1 MRYSR
6 MSFALLLACGCD
18 TTSVKADGAPLAIT
32 ATASAAKAA
41 PAPSAAPLATG
52 SAAPLATGSAAALA
66 AGSAATLATGSA
78 APLATGAGAPA
89 SPAVAQA
96 DSSHLVL
103 TGNVIQGGL
112 LAAKFDAK
120 VARIEF
126 PGHRAT
132 VSDAGDLPIAFS
144 RNALKTEKM
153 IVHFQ
158 DGSVLE
164 HVFTVEQRTYASETI
179 NGLPEDEVKL
189 DPKAAKANNSAEAR
203 IEAVRMK
210 ASEKTCWKDG
220 FHWPAFGKITS
231 HYGLTRIL
239 NGTDGGIHWGV
250 DIAVP
255 TGTAIK
261 APACGTIVFAET
273 GDPLSGTTLVLDHGH
288 GVTSTFLH
296 LSGFSKKVGDE
307 VKQGDQIARS
317 GDTGRATGA
326 HLDWRM
332 NYFEIRVDPEVLA
345 PPMAAK

>member
-1 MRYSR
+1 MRYHQIG
-6 MSFALLLACGCD
+6 FALLLACGCD
-18 TTSVKADGAPLAIT
+18 SKSASADGALLASSAPLA
-32 ATASAAKAA
+32 ASVPASSSASPLASAPAAPASAAPK
-41 PAPSAAPLATG
+41 
-52 SAAPLATGSAAALA
+52 
-66 AGSAATLATGSA
+66 
-78 APLATGAGAPA
+78 
-89 SPAVAQA
+89 QA
-96 DSSHLVL
+96 DPSHLVL
-103 TGNVIQGGL
+103 KGNPIQGAL
-112 LAAKFDAK
+112 LVAKIDGK

-132 VSDAGDLPIAFS
+132 VSDDGDLPIAFF
-144 RNALKTEKM
+144 RNAPPTEKM
-153 IVHFQ
+153 VIHFQ

-164 HVFTVEQRTYASETI
+164 HVFNIEQRTYATEKI

-189 DPKAAKANNSAEAR
+189 DPKAAKANNSVEAR
-203 IEAVRMK
+203 IDAVRMK
-210 ASEKTCWKDG
+210 ASDKTCWKDG
-220 FHWPAFGKITS
+220 FHWPATGKITS
-231 HYGLTRIL
+231 HYGLTRVL

-307 VKQGDQIARS
+307 VKQGDVIAKS

-332 NYFEIRVDPEVLA
+332 NYFEVRVDPELLA

>member
-1 MRYSR
+1 MRYYQI
-6 MSFALLLACGCD
+6 SFALLLTCGCD
-18 TTSVKADGAPLAIT
+18 TRTAVADAGPLPV
-32 ATASAAKAA
+32 TASASAALAA
-41 PAPSAAPLATG
+41 PALLAASAAPITASAAPLAAG
-52 SAAPLATGSAAALA
+52 AAAPAAAVP
-66 AGSAATLATGSA
+66 T
-78 APLATGAGAPA
+78 PA
-89 SPAVAQA
+89 DPG
-96 DSSHLVL
+96 HLVL
-103 TGNVIQGGL
+103 KGNTIQGGL
-112 LAAKFDAK
+112 VVAKFDAK
-120 VARIEF
+120 VARIDF

-132 VSDAGDLPIAFS
+132 VSDEGDLPIAFF
-144 RNALKTEKM
+144 RNAAATEKM
-153 IVHFQ
+153 TVHFK

-164 HVFTVEQRTYASETI
+164 HTFNVDQRTYAEEKI

-210 ASEKTCWKDG
+210 ASDKTCWKDG

-231 HYGLTRIL
+231 HYGLTRVL
-239 NGTDGGIHWGV
+239 NGLDGGIHWGV

-332 NYFEIRVDPEVLA
+332 NYFEVRVDPELLA
-345 PPMAAK
+345 PPMTAK

>member
-1 MRYSR
+1 MRYYQVG
-6 MSFALLLACGCD
+6 FALLLACGCD
-18 TTSVKADGAPLAIT
+18 TK
-32 ATASAAKAA
+32 TASADAAPLPRAADSSVALAPSSATTALPLASGPAA
-41 PAPSAAPLATG
+41 PATAAPT
-52 SAAPLATGSAAALA
+52 
-66 AGSAATLATGSA
+66 
-78 APLATGAGAPA
+78 PA
-89 SPAVAQA
+89 DP
-96 DSSHLVL
+96 SHLVL
-103 TGNVIQGGL
+103 KGNPIQGAL
-112 LAAKFDAK
+112 LVAKIDAK
-120 VARIEF
+120 VAKIDF
-126 PGHRAT
+126 PGHRAV
-132 VSDAGDLPIAFS
+132 VSDDGDLPIAFF
-144 RNALKTEKM
+144 RNAPATEKM
-153 IVHFQ
+153 VIHFK

-164 HVFTVEQRTYASETI
+164 HVFNIEQRTYAVEKI

-210 ASEKTCWKDG
+210 ASDKTCWKDG
-220 FHWPAFGKITS
+220 FHWPVVGKVTS
-231 HYGLTRIL
+231 HYGLTRVL
-239 NGTDGGIHWGV
+239 NGTDGGVHWGV

-261 APACGTIVFAET
+261 APACGTIVFAEA

-307 VKQGDQIARS
+307 VKQGDVIAKS

-332 NYFEIRVDPEVLA
+332 NYFEVRVDPELLV

>member
-1 MRYSR
+1 MRYSQIG
-6 MSFALLLACGCD
+6 FALVLACGCD
-18 TTSVKADGAPLAIT
+18 TKNASADAAPTSV
-32 ATASAAKAA
+32 AAL
-41 PAPSAAPLATG
+41 SAAPLAA
-52 SAAPLATGSAAALA
+52 SAAPSTSAMPLASGPSAPAP
-66 AGSAATLATGSA
+66 TA
-78 APLATGAGAPA
+78 AP
-89 SPAVAQA
+89 AQA
-96 DSSHLVL
+96 DASHLVL
-103 TGNVIQGGL
+103 SGKVIQGGL
-112 LAAKFDAK
+112 VVAKIDGK
-120 VARIEF
+120 VARIDF

-132 VSDAGDLPIAFS
+132 VSDEGDLPIAFF
-144 RNALKTEKM
+144 RTAPPTEKM
-153 IVHFQ
+153 VIHFK

-164 HVFTVEQRTYASETI
+164 HVFTVEQRTYAEEKI

-210 ASEKTCWKDG
+210 ATDKTCWKDG
-220 FHWPAFGKITS
+220 FHWPVVGKITS
-231 HYGLTRIL
+231 HYGLTRVL
-239 NGTDGGIHWGV
+239 NGVDGGVHWGV

-307 VKQGDQIARS
+307 VKQGDVVAKS

-332 NYFEIRVDPEVLA
+332 NYFEVRVDPEMIA

>member
-1 MRYSR
+1 MRYFKLA
-6 MSFALLLACGCD
+6 FALVLACGGYD
-18 TTSVKADGAPLAIT
+18 SKI
-32 ATASAAKAA
+32 ASADTA
-41 PAPSAAPLATG
+41 P
-52 SAAPLATGSAAALA
+52 
-66 AGSAATLATGSA
+66 
-78 APLATGAGAPA
+78 
-89 SPAVAQA
+89 VQA
-96 DSSHLVL
+96 DPSHLVL
-103 TGNVIQGGL
+103 KGNPIQGGL
-112 LAAKFDAK
+112 VVAKIDGK
-120 VARIEF
+120 VARIDF

-132 VSDAGDLPIAFS
+132 VSDDGDLPIAFF
-144 RNALKTEKM
+144 RNAPPVEKM
-153 IVHFQ
+153 VIHFK
-158 DGSVLE
+158 DGSILE
-164 HVFTVEQRTYASETI
+164 HVFNIEQRTYATEKI

-189 DPKAAKANNSAEAR
+189 DPKAARANNSAEAR

-210 ASEKTCWKDG
+210 PSDKTCWKDG
-220 FHWPAFGKITS
+220 FRWPVVGKITS

-239 NGTDGGIHWGV
+239 NGIDGGVHWGV

-307 VKQGDQIARS
+307 VKQGDTIAKS

-332 NYFEIRVDPEVLA
+332 NYFEVRIDPELLA
-345 PPMAAK
+345 PPMGTK

>member
-6 MSFALLLACGCD
+6 IGFVLLLACGCD
-18 TTSVKADGAPLAIT
+18 TNNASADAAPTSV
-32 ATASAAKAA
+32 AAF
-41 PAPSAAPLATG
+41 SAAPLAASTSAIPLASG
-52 SAAPLATGSAAALA
+52 PSAPTTAAPAH
-66 AGSAATLATGSA
+66 
-78 APLATGAGAPA
+78 
-89 SPAVAQA
+89 A
-96 DSSHLVL
+96 DASHLVL
-103 TGNVIQGGL
+103 KGNVIQGGL
-112 LAAKFDAK
+112 VVAKIDGK
-120 VARIEF
+120 VARIDF

-132 VSDAGDLPIAFS
+132 VSDDGDLPLAFF
-144 RNALKTEKM
+144 RTAPATEKM
-153 IVHFQ
+153 VIHFK

-164 HVFTVEQRTYASETI
+164 HVFTVEQRTYAEEKI
-179 NGLPEDEVKL
+179 NGLPEDEVRL

-203 IEAVRMK
+203 IDAARMK
-210 ASEKTCWKDG
+210 ASDKTCWKDG
-220 FHWPAFGKITS
+220 FHWPVVGKLTS
-231 HYGLTRIL
+231 HYGLTRVL
-239 NGTDGGIHWGV
+239 TGTDGGVHWGV

-261 APACGTIVFAET
+261 APACGTIVFAEA

-307 VKQGDQIARS
+307 VKQGDVVAKS

-332 NYFEIRVDPEVLA
+332 NYFEVRVDPELLV

>member
-1 MRYSR
+1 MRYYP
-6 MSFALLLACGCD
+6 MSFALLLACACD
-18 TTSVKADGAPLAIT
+18 IP
-32 ATASAAKAA
+32 TASADVA
-41 PAPSAAPLATG
+41 PT
-52 SAAPLATGSAAALA
+52 
-66 AGSAATLATGSA
+66 
-78 APLATGAGAPA
+78 PA
-89 SPAVAQA
+89 DP
-96 DSSHLVL
+96 SHLVL
-103 TGNVIQGGL
+103 KGNTIQGGL
-112 LAAKFDAK
+112 VAAKFDTK
-120 VARIEF
+120 VARIDF
-126 PGHRAT
+126 PGHRTT
-132 VSDAGDLPIAFS
+132 VSDTGDLPIAFY
-144 RNALKTEKM
+144 RNAPPIEKM
-153 IVHFQ
+153 VVHFK

-164 HVFTVEQRTYASETI
+164 HTFNVEQRTYATEKI

-189 DPKAAKANNSAEAR
+189 DPKAARANNSAEAR

-210 ASEKTCWKDG
+210 ASDKTCWKDG
-220 FHWPAFGKITS
+220 FHWPAVGKITS

-239 NGTDGGIHWGV
+239 DGVESGIHWGV

-273 GDPLSGTTLVLDHGH
+273 GDPLSGTTMVLDHGH

-307 VKQGDQIARS
+307 VKQGDTIARS

-332 NYFEIRVDPEVLA
+332 SYFEVRVDPELLA

>member
-1 MRYSR
+1 MRYYSI
-6 MSFALLLACGCD
+6 SLTLLLACGCD
-18 TTSVKADGAPLAIT
+18 TPAASSDVAALPAAAGSSAPLA
-32 ATASAAKAA
+32 ASALASS
-41 PAPSAAPLATG
+41 SAAPLAAGAAAPG
-52 SAAPLATGSAAALA
+52 SAAPAK
-66 AGSAATLATGSA
+66 
-78 APLATGAGAPA
+78 
-89 SPAVAQA
+89 A
-96 DSSHLVL
+96 DPGHLVL
-103 TGNVIQGGL
+103 KGKVIQGGL
-112 LAAKFDAK
+112 IAAKFDAK
-120 VARIEF
+120 VARIDF
-126 PGHRAT
+126 PGHRTT
-132 VSDAGDLPIAFS
+132 VSDEGDLPIAFY
-144 RNALKTEKM
+144 RNAPPIEKM
-153 IVHFQ
+153 VIHFK

-164 HVFTVEQRTYASETI
+164 HTFNIEQRTYATEKI

-189 DPKAAKANNSAEAR
+189 DPKAAKANNSAESR

-210 ASEKTCWKDG
+210 PSDTTCWKDG
-220 FHWPAFGKITS
+220 FHWPAYGKVTS

-239 NGTDGGIHWGV
+239 NGVDGGIHWGV

-317 GDTGRATGA
+317 GDTGRDTGA

-332 NYFEIRVDPEVLA
+332 NYFEVRIDPELLA
-345 PPMAAK
+345 PPLAAK

>member
-1 MRYSR
+1 MRYHQLG
-6 MSFALLLACGCD
+6 FGLLLACGCD
-18 TTSVKADGAPLAIT
+18 SRTAAADVAPLPVAAS
-32 ATASAAKAA
+32 ATAAVAA
-41 PAPSAAPLATG
+41 PTLPAG
-52 SAAPLATGSAAALA
+52 SAAPLAAGPAAPAAALP
-66 AGSAATLATGSA
+66 T
-78 APLATGAGAPA
+78 PA
-89 SPAVAQA
+89 DP
-96 DSSHLVL
+96 SHLVL
-103 TGNVIQGGL
+103 KGTPIQGAL
-112 LAAKFDAK
+112 LTAKFDLK
-120 VARIEF
+120 VARIDF

-132 VSDAGDLPIAFS
+132 VSDDGDLPIAFF
-144 RNALKTEKM
+144 RNAPKAEKM
-153 IVHFQ
+153 TVHFK

-164 HVFTVEQRTYASETI
+164 HTFDIEQRTYAEEKI

-189 DPKAAKANNSAEAR
+189 DPKAAKANNSAENR

-210 ASEKTCWKDG
+210 ASDKACWKDG

-231 HYGLTRIL
+231 HYGLTRVL
-239 NGTDGGIHWGV
+239 NGVDGGVHWGV

-326 HLDWRM
+326 HLDWRI
-332 NYFEIRVDPEVLA
+332 NYFEVRVDPELLV